1 MLSWSMS
8 AGRATAI
15 ASTVDRPDRTTT
27 WKDILTVRSTQ
38 RPHAPVATSYRKN
51 IDLSQYT
58 TPNFADDID
67 EVRGAMGYDKINI
80 NAGSFGTYAAQIYMR
95 RHGEHVRS
103 AYLSSPV
110 TLPDRVPLYSRPRSA
125 DRA

>member
-1 MLSWSMS
+1 M
-8 AGRATAI
+8 AARACR
-15 ASTVDRPDRTTT
+15 DELQ
-27 WKDILTVRSTQ
+27 KRS
-38 RPHAPVATSYRKN
+38 
-51 IDLSQYT
+51 DLSQDT

-67 EVRGAMGYDKINI
+67 EVRRAMGYDKINI

-110 TLPDRVPLYSRPRSA
+110 TLPDRVPLYFARSSA